1 MGFHELSIFTNKNRE
16 MFSSPTRCR
25 LQNRKL
31 LANLQNTEGWQI
43 STLEYFVHLPWETE
57 KPSKLE
63 KYLPHEVYMDI
74 QRPEKRQH
82 RDTHDRSSVLSTPQ
96 WAVQFRETP

>member
-96 WAVQFRETP
+96 WAV